1 MMSVD
6 LILFPARKA
15 WILALC
21 LLAID
26 AIFLPIAGF
35 EIESSGLLTVVSAF
49 TTMILIHVVY
59 TRWRPAP
66 MISAA
71 SSAAAF
77 LIAFT
82 LIGGIFSIISLRL
95 AFPLQDDFYTRADGA
110 LGFDRVAHVRWVADH
125 PMIITALNLSYFSC
139 MIQLAVL
146 VIGLATVAPSA
157 LSRFLLLFATTA
169 SVVCVLAALAPAL
182 GAYVFHPLDPQ
193 TLERL
198 PTTDTGRWHLTQ
210 FLAARSGE
218 LKILDPL
225 KLEGV
230 VTFPSFHAALAV
242 ILTHSLRCIPW
253 LGFPALLLNGVML
266 VSTIAIGGHYLV
278 DVIAG
283 VLIAIIAIAAIRPNL
298 STMTDSPASAR
309 RKLDPRAAHR

>member
-1 MMSVD
+1 MSAD

-15 WILALC
+15 WIPAFC

-35 EIESSGLLTVVSAF
+35 DVESSGLLTAVSAF
-49 TTMILIHVVY
+49 ATMILIHVVY
-59 TRWRPAP
+59 TRWRPEP

-82 LIGGIFSIISLRL
+82 SIAALFSFLTLRL
-95 AFPLQDDFYTRADGA
+95 AAPLQDDFYARADSA
-110 LGFDRVAHVRWVADH
+110 LGFDWAAHIRWLSDH
-125 PMIITALNLSYFSC
+125 PTILYALNLSYFSC
-139 MIQLAVL
+139 LVQIAVI
-146 VIGLATVAPSA
+146 VIGLATLAPCA
-157 LSRFLLLFATTA
+157 LSRFLLLFAATA
-169 SVVCVLAALAPAL
+169 SVVCILGALAPAA
-182 GAYVFHPLDPQ
+182 GAYAVHPLDQQ
-193 TLERL
+193 TLGSL
-198 PTTDTGRWHLTQ
+198 PDPLTGRWHMEQ
-210 FLAARSGE
+210 FLAARSGA
-218 LKILDPL
+218 LKSLNLI

-230 VTFPSFHAALAV
+230 IQFPSFHAALAV

-253 LGFPALLLNGVML
+253 LGFPALLLNGAML
-266 VSTIAIGGHYLV
+266 ISTIAIGGHYLV

-283 VLIAIIAIAAIRPNL
+283 VLIAIIAIAATRPNL
-298 STMTDSPASAR
+298 SAMTDSPPSAR